1 MSAKLED
8 LEVLGGEAALA
19 LARASG
25 EASAVPIEA
34 RAEEIRRI
42 AEEERADL
50 EEWFAD
56 DGTPTANYQNDTT
69 ELGDHHGRG
78 A

>member
-1 MSAKLED
+1 MNAEMEC

-25 EASAVPIEA
+25 KASAVPIEA

-50 EEWFAD
+50 EAWFAE
-56 DGTPTANYQNDTT
+56 DGTPTANYQTDTT
-69 ELGDHHGRG
+69 E
-78 A
+78 

>member
-19 LARASG
+19 LAKASG
-25 EASAVPIEA
+25 AASAVPIEA
-34 RAEEIRRI
+34 RAAEIRRI

-50 EEWFAD
+50 EAWFAD
-56 DGTPTANYQNDTT
+56 DGTPAAVPQTDASK
-69 ELGDHHGRG
+69 
-78 A
+78 